1 MSTMLENGRSKSHMM
16 KSQSIVDAVIYA
28 NAVSR
33 HLVGENKTSHLGAL
47 ARRVTCSC
55 TKLLSIYCPPSPW
68 SMEAAGGRAHGV
80 VAYLLNKSMEDS
92 FTLAPNLELLASLMS
107 VSHHACAVMEETSL
121 LQLEKPW
128 RGSKIAS
135 GAPYTSRTLSAA
147 ASFAI
152 EVKES
157 EEIYP
162 NATDHNAVNVFNSF
176 WTKQLYSQHITVA
189 GKKAVP
195 FSLLYDATGD
205 FTESH
210 DLKEPSLT
218 NSENREALPWTDYA
232 SEDLLAETCDPAL
245 PFTQCFVKRVFTLVE
260 VLSAATMSASL
271 DLNESACT
279 LAVMSM
285 SLSCESADKIACV
298 LAEKVLRLA
307 IVNGSLSGAETE
319 GWVKATRR
327 KIRLAW
333 TKYPLQFSAPM
344 LMNYAV
350 ACC

>member
-1 MSTMLENGRSKSHMM
+1 M
-16 KSQSIVDAVIYA
+16 
-28 NAVSR
+28 
-33 HLVGENKTSHLGAL
+33 
-47 ARRVTCSC
+47 
-55 TKLLSIYCPPSPW
+55 
-68 SMEAAGGRAHGV
+68 
-80 VAYLLNKSMEDS
+80 
-92 FTLAPNLELLASLMS
+92 
-107 VSHHACAVMEETSL
+107 
-121 LQLEKPW
+121 
-128 RGSKIAS
+128 
-135 GAPYTSRTLSAA
+135 
-147 ASFAI
+147 
-152 EVKES
+152 
-157 EEIYP
+157 
-162 NATDHNAVNVFNSF
+162 
-176 WTKQLYSQHITVA
+176 
-189 GKKAVP
+189 P

-319 GWVKATRR
+319 GVGQGNKTEDKAGLDEVSAAILRANANELCRCLLLVDTLCASPQL
-327 KIRLAW
+327 RLSLLFSTTDCARSLRMSA
-333 TKYPLQFSAPM
+333 KY
-344 LMNYAV
+344 
-350 ACC
+350 